1 MQDTSPHLLGRRGR
15 EDSACDGAAEQAGAD
30 EGCEGGFMAGAAA
43 GDDADL
49 WAGGCGVDDLVLDVA
64 ADGGVGVGD
73 ALQSGGDE
81 VGGVVD
87 EVFC

>member
-1 MQDTSPHLLGRRGR
+1 VQDASPHLLGRGGCK
-15 EDSACDGAAEQAGAD
+15 DSTCDGAAEQAGAH
-30 EGCEGGFMAGAAA
+30 EGREGGFVARAAA

-49 WAGGCGVDDLVLDVA
+49 WAGRGGVDYLVLDVA
-64 ADGGVGVGD
+64 VDGGVGVGD

>member
-1 MQDTSPHLLGRRGR
+1 
-15 EDSACDGAAEQAGAD
+15 
-30 EGCEGGFMAGAAA
+30 MAGAAA

-49 WAGGCGVDDLVLDVA
+49 WAGGGVVDDFVLEVA
-64 ADGGVGVGD
+64 ADRGVGVGD

>member
-15 EDSACDGAAEQAGAD
+15 EDGACDGAAEQAGAH
-30 EGCEGGFMAGAAA
+30 EGGKGGFMAGATA

-49 WAGGCGVDDLVLDVA
+49 WTGRGGVDDFVLDVA
-64 ADGGVGVGD
+64 VDGGVGVGD

-81 VGGVVD
+81 VGGVVN
-87 EVFC
+87 EVFR